1 MRRITIAGLL
11 AVSAVVYLASPLLVA
26 WNVRQALKTGDKAT
40 LEQRVD
46 WPSVRA
52 SLHQSLSETQQV
64 INELTEAAG
73 VPKPSL
79 WRRVVAATVPML
91 SGTVI
96 DSYVTAEG
104 APQLYAW
111 RQTWREKVRPT
122 IGPAIGLSEPPMA
135 LAGTMLEGTA
145 VDKVLS
151 MLRRVDR
158 AAFTGPT
165 RIELEVRDRY
175 VETRSYRAV
184 MELQGLTWKLTE
196 VHVLSVPAPKP
207 PAAITVGS

>member
-1 MRRITIAGLL
+1 MVG
-11 AVSAVVYLASPLLVA
+11 AVVYVASPLLAA
-26 WNVRQALKTGDKAT
+26 WEVRHALRTGDKAT

-52 SLHQSLSETQQV
+52 SLHQSLGETQQV

-73 VPKPSL
+73 LPKPSL

-111 RQTWREKVRPT
+111 RQTWREKVRP
-122 IGPAIGLSEPPMA
+122 AIGLGEPAMA
-135 LAGTMLEGTA
+135 LAGTALEGTA
-145 VDKVLS
+145 VDKVLTL
-151 MLRRVDR
+151 LRRVDR
-158 AAFTGPT
+158 AVFTGPT
-165 RIELEVRDRY
+165 RIELEIRDRY
-175 VETRSYRAV
+175 VETRQYRAV

-196 VHVLSVPAPKP
+196 VHVRSVPKLPE
-207 PAAITVGS
+207 ISIGS

>member
-1 MRRITIAGLL
+1 MRKITVAGVLLVGAVIYVAAPLL
-11 AVSAVVYLASPLLVA
+11 AA
-26 WNVRQALKTGDKAT
+26 WEVRQALQTGDKAT

-52 SLHQSLSETQQV
+52 SLRLSFGETQQV

-79 WRRVVAATVPML
+79 WQRVVAATMPML

-96 DSYVTAEG
+96 DNYVTPES

-111 RQTWREKVRPT
+111 RETWREKVRPT
-122 IGPAIGLSEPPMA
+122 IGLGPPPMV
-135 LAGTMLEGTA
+135 LAGTAFQGTA
-145 VDKVLS
+145 VDKILTL
-151 MLRRVDR
+151 LRRVDR

-175 VETRSYRAV
+175 VETRQYRAV

-196 VHVLSVPAPKP
+196 VYVRSMPKP
-207 PAAITVGS
+207 PEISIGS

>member
-1 MRRITIAGLL
+1 VVG
-11 AVSAVVYLASPLLVA
+11 AVVYVASPLLAA
-26 WNVRQALKTGDKAT
+26 WEVRHALRTGDKAT

-52 SLHQSLSETQQV
+52 SLHQSLGETQQV

-73 VPKPSL
+73 VPKPSF

-111 RQTWREKVRPT
+111 RQTWREKVRP
-122 IGPAIGLSEPPMA
+122 AIGLGEPAMA
-135 LAGTMLEGTA
+135 LAGTALEGTA
-145 VDKVLS
+145 VDKVLTL
-151 MLRRVDR
+151 LRRVDR
-158 AAFTGPT
+158 AVFTGPT
-165 RIELEVRDRY
+165 RIELEIRDRY
-175 VETRSYRAV
+175 VETRQYRAV

-196 VHVLSVPAPKP
+196 VHVRSVPKLPE
-207 PAAITVGS
+207 ISIGS

>member
-1 MRRITIAGLL
+1 MRKITVAGLL
-11 AVSAVVYLASPLLVA
+11 AVGAVIYLASPLLAA
-26 WNVRQALKTGDKAT
+26 WEVRHALKTGDQAT
-40 LEQRVD
+40 LEQRVN

-52 SLHQSLSETQQV
+52 SLHQSLGETQQV

-96 DSYVTAEG
+96 DSYVTPAG

-111 RQTWREKVRPT
+111 RQTWREKVRP
-122 IGPAIGLSEPPMA
+122 AIGLSEPPMA
-135 LAGTMLEGTA
+135 LAGTAFEGTA
-145 VDKVLS
+145 FDKVLS

-175 VETRSYRAV
+175 VETRRYRAV
-184 MELQGLTWKLTE
+184 MELQGLSWKLTE
-196 VHVLSVPAPKP
+196 VHVLAVPVPT
-207 PAAITVGS
+207 PAQVTVGS

>member
-1 MRRITIAGLL
+1 MRKITISGLL
-11 AVSAVVYLASPLLVA
+11 VVGAVVYVASPLLAA
-26 WNVRQALKTGDKAT
+26 WEVRHALRTGDKAT

-52 SLHQSLSETQQV
+52 SLHQSLGETQQV

-73 VPKPSL
+73 LPKPSL

-111 RQTWREKVRPT
+111 RQTWREKVRP
-122 IGPAIGLSEPPMA
+122 AIGLGEPAMA
-135 LAGTMLEGTA
+135 LAGTALEGTA
-145 VDKVLS
+145 VDKVLTL
-151 MLRRVDR
+151 LRRVDR
-158 AAFTGPT
+158 AVFTGPT
-165 RIELEVRDRY
+165 RIELEIRDRY
-175 VETRSYRAV
+175 VETRQYRAV

-196 VHVLSVPAPKP
+196 VHVRSVPKLPE
-207 PAAITVGS
+207 ISIGS

>member
-1 MRRITIAGLL
+1 MRRITIVGALLVGAVIYAG
-11 AVSAVVYLASPLLVA
+11 SPLLAA
-26 WNVRQALKTGDKAT
+26 WEVRQALKTGDKVT

-46 WPSVRA
+46 WPSVRT
-52 SLHQSLSETQQV
+52 SLHQSLGEAQQV

-91 SGTVI
+91 TGTVI
-96 DSYVTAEG
+96 DSYVTPEG

-122 IGPAIGLSEPPMA
+122 IGPAIGLSEPRMV
-135 LAGTMLEGTA
+135 LAGTAFEGTA
-145 VDKVLS
+145 VDKTLS
-151 MLRRVDR
+151 LLRRVDR

-165 RIELEVRDRY
+165 RLELEVRDRY
-175 VETRSYRAV
+175 AENRRWRAV
-184 MELQGLTWKLTE
+184 MELRGMTWKLTE
-196 VHVLSVPAPKP
+196 VHVLAVPAPKP
-207 PAAITVGS
+207 AEISLGS